1 MEPGND
7 PQLRRLLR
15 EWSVPNAPISL
26 DVREL
31 GRPKPWWRHLM
42 SARIRVPLPVAVAV
56 SVLLVWLAVLTAVD
70 RLRPVEPAGTIDDLR
85 GFQPVSSV
93 NVRVERSTDASR

>member
-1 MEPGND
+1 MERGND
-7 PQLRRLLR
+7 PELNRLLR
-15 EWSVPNAPISL
+15 EWNAPDAPGTL
-26 DVREL
+26 EARVL
-31 GRPKPWWRHLM
+31 GAPKPWWRHLM

-56 SVLLVWLAVLTAVD
+56 SVLLVWLTVLTAVD
-70 RLRPVEPAGTIDDLR
+70 RLRPAEPVRTMDDLR